1 MAMKS
6 LPTASLKVIQA
17 TFLLGIFIKL
27 LDHPARMSQQD
38 QALQGSLLWQHAE
51 PVLDLLFLDLLRLN
65 RGGLRVIS
73 HGFWHRAF
81 GQQPAFR
88 PGVHARV
95 SGAVQGGAGGPMHT
109 QSDRLDPHRAF
120 GALAPAESLPGRGG
134 QGLDHLLYRVQRG
147 RTRLTWLPTSL
158 VDGWLGGGR
167 LHLVGQTAA
176 EGALYST
183 DVGNLALI
191 ESSRDALGLSP

>member
-73 HGFWHRAF
+73 HRFWHRAF

-95 SGAVQGGAGGPMHT
+95 TGAVQGGASGPMHT
-109 QSDRLDPHRAF
+109 QSYRLDLHRAF
-120 GALAPAESLPGRGG
+120 GALAPADGLPGTGG
-134 QGLDHLLYRVQRG
+134 QGLDQLLDRVKRG
-147 RTRLTWLPTSL
+147 RTR
-158 VDGWLGGGR
+158 VGWLAP
-167 LHLVGQTAA
+167 HLVKGGLQPDTRDPVRENPAA
-176 EGALYST
+176 GAY
-183 DVGNLALI
+183 
-191 ESSRDALGLSP
+191 